1 MSSGSTLDSV
11 SLVTCLSSS
20 KQRGRVFTWWEPTSW
35 LSHAP
40 MGGVSQ
46 TLSPCLPLSP
56 LCPILAEPTSPP
68 RLDRLFFPLP
78 IKVSLGMSLV
88 VQGLRMDHEVQV
100 HRSIPGQGTKIVH
113 AAEQLSQHTTTRVH
127 APERS
132 L

>member
-20 KQRGRVFTWWEPTSW
+20 KQRGRVFTWWEPSSW

-40 MGGVSQ
+40 MGGISQ

-56 LCPILAEPTSPP
+56 LCPILAKPTSPP
-68 RLDRLFFPLP
+68 RLDRLLFPLP

-88 VQGLRMDHEVQV
+88 VQGLRMDLAVQV
-100 HRSIPGQGTKIVH
+100 HRSIPGQGTKTVH
-113 AAEQLSQHTTTRVH
+113 VAEQLSRHTTTRAY